1 MGKTI
6 LELFKGSP
14 QDKSVKAERETFL
27 EQETSGIRISSLV
40 EVNNPLIYG
49 NEATRIALRSTPLLE
64 DIKSNANGGTAG
76 GGLIGGKINQARD
89 FVNSTIGIPEAQ
101 TPSRLVDKIDGTA
114 SNDNPSK
121 SMQKRLDRFAEK
133 NPNQV
138 KNPHSQIPIT
148 KDIVGS
154 NGTEVGKFL
163 KQSGGGN
170 PKTIG
175 KQALGSGI
183 GVAKDKLRG
192 ELFGEGQNAGTAQ
205 SSGGLNGKTY
215 SVEYTSNDSTYS
227 DTNNSKKLIKTKE
240 ELEKTKLN
248 LSLVSP
254 LYGTKRK
261 SNPQTSEVAGRFGKS
276 EYAYEDIRY
285 SYRQPTPYDPTR
297 TYTRNEDGQLNG
309 IVDNS
314 LTEKYGMSNGS
325 DSINLLGSGDYDSLD
340 EYGRA
345 LNSSGEI
352 IGEDLVPF
360 NIGKYGKKK
369 TPFRSIITGIS
380 ETVSP
385 GWNTNKMLGNPF
397 SFYTYTGVERSV
409 TFVLK
414 IVCYSPLELATNWEK
429 METLTKMAYPS
440 ITKSN
445 LVNPPVIEFRLGDMY
460 YDKVGFIESLTNTIP
475 DNSTWETDGEL
486 GYLPKFIDCSI
497 TIKFIEDTSV
507 LNSLYGYKKSKAAI
521 DKINEENDTKGYNSD
536 SLVSD
541 RAGNG
546 DATLS
551 SRFNIDN
558 PKPIKV
564 NARGITQVGNTDTI
578 KPNMSG
584 LAKLGTGGSV
594 ITPQATEEGTSPT
607 IKSQSSI
614 SDKLGGKTPL
624 EVINEKQNSGLTEK
638 QARNL
643 ASFKV
648 QGYKEISKQEVL
660 SQYPDSKTLL
670 REDTGQSIFVK
681 REQFGK
687 YDIYQI
693 PSDFG
698 IARRIEGGL
707 V

>member
-14 QDKSVKAERETFL
+14 QDKQVKAERETFL
-27 EQETSGIRISSLV
+27 EQETSGIRIGSLV

-49 NEATRIALRSTPLLE
+49 NEATRIALRSTPLVE
-64 DIKSNANGGTAG
+64 EMKSKTDGNGGD
-76 GGLIGGKINQARD
+76 GGLIGGKISEARN
-89 FVNSTIGIPEAQ
+89 FVNDKLGIPSAQ
-101 TPSRLVDKIDGTA
+101 TPTRVVDKIEKL
-114 SNDNPSK
+114 K
-121 SMQKRLDRFAEK
+121 SSD
-133 NPNQV
+133 V
-138 KNPHSQIPIT
+138 IDT
-148 KDIVGS
+148 DIIGS
-154 NGTEVGKFL
+154 NGTGFGKFL
-163 KQSGGGN
+163 KDSGGGN
-170 PKTIG
+170 PATLG
-175 KQALGSGI
+175 KQALGNGI
-183 GVAKDKLRG
+183 GLVKDKIRG
-192 ELFGEGQNAGTAQ
+192 KLFGKPQTIGEVVGEPTQLDYNNTNPYTKVLNDNRDYKKEGGTA
-205 SSGGLNGKTY
+205 
-215 SVEYTSNDSTYS
+215 
-227 DTNNSKKLIKTKE
+227 E
-240 ELEKTKLN
+240 EFTGID

-254 LYGTKRK
+254 INGTKRK
-261 SNPQTSEVAGRFGKS
+261 DTNGRFGKS

-297 TYTRNEDGQLNG
+297 TYTRNEDDQLNG

-314 LTEKYGMSNGS
+314 LTKKYGMNNGS

-340 EYGRA
+340 DYGRA
-345 LNSSGEI
+345 LNSSGEV

-360 NIGKYGKKK
+360 NIGKYGSKK

-385 GWNTNKMLGNPF
+385 TWNTNKMLGNPF

-521 DKINEENDTKGYNSD
+521 DTINEGNDSKEFKSD

-551 SRFNIDN
+551 SRFNIDK

-564 NARGITQVGNTDTI
+564 NARGIAKVGNTDII

-614 SDKLGGKTPL
+614 SDKLDGKTPSQAIKEAESKNNITTAQATVITTYKGVADKV
-624 EVINEKQNSGLTEK
+624 EVIGESQLPKDVFIPFYHKTINSIYVKASSNDGYEQIVQVSPNGKKLMVYRTE
-638 QARNL
+638 
-643 ASFKV
+643 
-648 QGYKEISKQEVL
+648 E
-660 SQYPDSKTLL
+660 
-670 REDTGQSIFVK
+670 
-681 REQFGK
+681 
-687 YDIYQI
+687 
-693 PSDFG
+693 
-698 IARRIEGGL
+698 
-707 V
+707 